1 VTGVSK
7 PPPHVNNGV
16 TVLGGGIV
24 GLSCA
29 LALQRDG
36 RAVTIID
43 RARPGQGA
51 SYGHAG
57 GIAVTWVSPQGIPG
71 IVRRLPKWIVDPLG
85 PVAVRWAYLPRLI
98 PWFIRLRRHSSTSEV
113 DRLSAALA
121 SLMGESWAAWDRSL
135 TDTGS
140 HDLVRHGG
148 SLSVYPNRAY
158 MESDRVPWDLRQRHG
173 FSWEPLEG
181 SDLRRMEPA
190 LADDYGFGI
199 FEPLA
204 KWCEDPSGITDALVR
219 RLLDNGAVIEERN
232 VTSLL
237 TDNDAVTALRT
248 TTGDVEVSSVVIA
261 AGAWSHRFAGQLGHR
276 VPLESERGYHVDLP
290 NPGIMP
296 ARILS
301 LAAHKVVATPMRQ
314 GLRLS
319 GTAEFSG
326 VDSPPD
332 FRRADALLEIGRR
345 ALPGLNTD
353 GFSQWSG
360 DRPILPDSL
369 PVIGRDPLFSN
380 VFHAFG
386 HSHIGFTLGPLTGEL
401 IADAVAGRE
410 PKVPLDPFR
419 LDRFGRRK
427 RNPAATRPE

>member
-1 VTGVSK
+1 MTKPSSHVTDR
-7 PPPHVNNGV
+7 V

-36 RAVTIID
+36 RAVTIVD

-57 GIAVTWVSPQGIPG
+57 GIAVTWVSPQGLPG
-71 IVRRLPKWIVDPLG
+71 VVRRLPRWIIDPLG
-85 PVAVRWAYLPRLI
+85 PVAVRWPYLPRLI
-98 PWFIRLRRHSSTSEV
+98 PWFVRLRRHSSASEV
-113 DRLSAALA
+113 DRISAALA
-121 SLMGESWAAWDRSL
+121 SLMGESWAAWDRTL
-135 TDTGS
+135 TDTAS
-140 HDLVRHGG
+140 HDLVRHEG
-148 SLSVYPNRAY
+148 SLSVYPNRGY
-158 MESDRVPWDLRQRHG
+158 MESDRIPWDLRQRHG
-173 FSWEPLEG
+173 FSWETFEG
-181 SDLRRMEPA
+181 ADLRRVEPA

-199 FEPLA
+199 LEPLA
-204 KWCEDPSGITDALVR
+204 KWCEDPSGITDALVE
-219 RLLDNGAVIEERN
+219 RLLANGAVIEERT
-232 VTSLL
+232 VTSLV
-237 TDNDAVTALRT
+237 TNNGAVTALRT
-248 TTGDVEVSSVVIA
+248 TTGVVEVTELIVA
-261 AGAWSHRFAGQLGHR
+261 AGAWSHRFARQLGHR

-290 NPGIMP
+290 NPGVIP

-301 LAAHKVVATPMRQ
+301 LAAHKVVATPMRH

-332 FRRADALLEIGRR
+332 FRRAEALVVIGQR

-353 GFSQWSG
+353 GFSAWSG

-369 PVIGRDPLFSN
+369 PVIGRDPVFAN

-401 IADAVAGRE
+401 IAGLVAGRD

-419 LDRFGRRK
+419 LDRFGRER
-427 RNPAATRPE
+427 RDVAPTSLA